1 MVTVPVVKVTVM
13 KVTVVKMTR
22 MGHLGSGMSLG
33 VTAIGR
39 LTG

>member
-1 MVTVPVVKVTVM
+1 VVE
-13 KVTVVKMTR
+13 MTR
-22 MGHLGSGMSLG
+22 MGHLGSRMSPG

>member
-1 MVTVPVVKVTVM
+1 
-13 KVTVVKMTR
+13 VVKMTR